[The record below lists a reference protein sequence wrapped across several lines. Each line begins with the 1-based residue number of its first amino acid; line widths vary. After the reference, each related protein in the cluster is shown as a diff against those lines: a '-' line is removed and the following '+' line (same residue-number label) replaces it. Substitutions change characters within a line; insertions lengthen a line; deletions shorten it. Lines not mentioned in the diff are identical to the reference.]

1 MGFGQSR
8 LISVLMGPQ
17 RSRLFKRILI
27 GFCLCGP
34 LKPLDLID
42 PFWMMP
48 IQKNTLQIHNFV
60 VVFVVLKF
68 WNSILLIC
76 NMLVTGSLHLNYHL
90 ETQYSIPLSQLLIV
104 VGLSDHESWTALLIH
119 LENYCLETVNWTSG
133 CDVLSTVVD
142 ALLNDHRTVKK
153 KINSTTLHGIWDTRF
168 FFAII
173 LYITSISL
181 KCWGNLR

>member
-1 MGFGQSR
+1 M
-8 LISVLMGPQ
+8 
-17 RSRLFKRILI
+17 
-27 GFCLCGP
+27 CGP

-104 VGLSDHESWTALLIH
+104 VGLSDHESWTAIINSFRKLLFGDGK
-119 LENYCLETVNWTSG
+119 LNKWVWCFCNSCWCLIKWSQNS
-133 CDVLSTVVD
+133 
-142 ALLNDHRTVKK
+142 KK
-153 KINSTTLHGIWDTRF
+153 KINSTTLHWFWDTTF

-173 LYITSISL
+173 LWCYINFFKMLGESQIKDLSKLNVQILLRIISVTVY
-181 KCWGNLR
+181 